1 MRPST
6 VSSSPNSLRT
16 LAARYDFVCFFLWLA
31 LTAYS
36 SPLLVSTPILLRT
49 IEFTYARSRARQT
62 MSTNTNSIPPPRAPH
77 AHALTPRIYP
87 LIEFKSGRL
96 TCAICFPM
104 YDSHER
110 CAIMLH
116 ALCIATTLFYGCPP
130 PQHRT
135 LSQVQLRVLAS
146 KAAPR
151 PFALCN
157 TQPRRTPSPYTLVAA
172 SNSHQQRV

>member
-1 MRPST
+1 MYATLIFADLTRSLR
-6 VSSSPNSLRT
+6 SLQDSSPNSLRT

-96 TCAICFPM
+96 VAVYLFQGKSCPDLPCPRVAISSLICAHRLAP
-104 YDSHER
+104 SVSR
-110 CAIMLH
+110 CM
-116 ALCIATTLFYGCPP
+116 T
-130 PQHRT
+130 RT
-135 LSQVQLRVLAS
+135 NDVR
-146 KAAPR
+146 
-151 PFALCN
+151 
-157 TQPRRTPSPYTLVAA
+157 
-172 SNSHQQRV
+172 